1 MLKMSAQTVDFAIID
16 RFKSI
21 ILFIIYRRIAGEY
34 TKCKDKIISDIS
46 AVGTA
51 RAAVDRYN

>member
-1 MLKMSAQTVDFAIID
+1 MLKKYAQTVDFAIID

-34 TKCKDKIISDIS
+34 TKIISDIS

>member
-16 RFKSI
+16 RFKSK
-21 ILFIIYRRIAGEY
+21 ILIVIYGRIAGEY
-34 TKCKDKIISDIS
+34 TKYKDKIISDIS

>member
-51 RAAVDRYN
+51 

>member
-1 MLKMSAQTVDFAIID
+1 MLKMSAQTVNFAIIV

-21 ILFIIYRRIAGEY
+21 ILFIIYRRIAGEH

-51 RAAVDRYN
+51 

>member
-34 TKCKDKIISDIS
+34 TKCKDKVISDIS
-46 AVGTA
+46 AVGAA
-51 RAAVDRYN
+51 RAEVDRYN